1 MIMKNE
7 FICNDVLVVHLTVSQ
22 IKAIIESALKEATLS
37 KNVQT
42 EMLTIQE
49 VSELTGYKRAT
60 IYKLTCERKIP
71 FHKPAHGG
79 RRIFFKREKMINMKT
94 IISKENMERETFVF
108 YRSYFDAIE
117 LLSKKNRLLAYEAIA
132 KYALTQE
139 EIQDLPPQVAIILKM
154 AKPNIDATIR
164 NYNRRVK
171 SKRQKKIS
179 DFEDKLNEEVQLP
192 RKKSSSIID
201 DSFEDNDENT
211 LYLE

>member
-1 MIMKNE
+1 
-7 FICNDVLVVHLTVSQ
+7 
-22 IKAIIESALKEATLS
+22 
-37 KNVQT
+37 
-42 EMLTIQE
+42 
-49 VSELTGYKRAT
+49 
-60 IYKLTCERKIP
+60 
-71 FHKPAHGG
+71 
-79 RRIFFKREKMINMKT
+79 MINMKT

-108 YRSYFDAIE
+108 YRSYFD
-117 LLSKKNRLLAYEAIA
+117 
-132 KYALTQE
+132 
-139 EIQDLPPQVAIILKM
+139 AIILKM

>member
-1 MIMKNE
+1 
-7 FICNDVLVVHLTVSQ
+7 
-22 IKAIIESALKEATLS
+22 
-37 KNVQT
+37 
-42 EMLTIQE
+42 
-49 VSELTGYKRAT
+49 
-60 IYKLTCERKIP
+60 
-71 FHKPAHGG
+71 
-79 RRIFFKREKMINMKT
+79 MINMKT

-171 SKRQKKIS
+171 SKRQKRYLILRIS
-179 DFEDKLNEEVQLP
+179 LMKRYNYQG
-192 RKKSSSIID
+192 KKSSSIID

>member
-1 MIMKNE
+1 
-7 FICNDVLVVHLTVSQ
+7 
-22 IKAIIESALKEATLS
+22 
-37 KNVQT
+37 
-42 EMLTIQE
+42 
-49 VSELTGYKRAT
+49 
-60 IYKLTCERKIP
+60 
-71 FHKPAHGG
+71 
-79 RRIFFKREKMINMKT
+79 
-94 IISKENMERETFVF
+94 
-108 YRSYFDAIE
+108 
-117 LLSKKNRLLAYEAIA
+117 
-132 KYALTQE
+132 
-139 EIQDLPPQVAIILKM
+139 M

>member
-1 MIMKNE
+1 
-7 FICNDVLVVHLTVSQ
+7 
-22 IKAIIESALKEATLS
+22 
-37 KNVQT
+37 
-42 EMLTIQE
+42 
-49 VSELTGYKRAT
+49 
-60 IYKLTCERKIP
+60 
-71 FHKPAHGG
+71 
-79 RRIFFKREKMINMKT
+79 MINMKT

-171 SKRQKKIS
+171 SKRQKKTS

>member
-1 MIMKNE
+1 
-7 FICNDVLVVHLTVSQ
+7 
-22 IKAIIESALKEATLS
+22 
-37 KNVQT
+37 
-42 EMLTIQE
+42 
-49 VSELTGYKRAT
+49 
-60 IYKLTCERKIP
+60 
-71 FHKPAHGG
+71 
-79 RRIFFKREKMINMKT
+79 MINMKT
-94 IISKENMERETFVF
+94 MISKENMERETFVF

-132 KYALTQE
+132 KYANNLFFLLNSSIASKSAQE

-171 SKRQKKIS
+171 SKRQKKTS